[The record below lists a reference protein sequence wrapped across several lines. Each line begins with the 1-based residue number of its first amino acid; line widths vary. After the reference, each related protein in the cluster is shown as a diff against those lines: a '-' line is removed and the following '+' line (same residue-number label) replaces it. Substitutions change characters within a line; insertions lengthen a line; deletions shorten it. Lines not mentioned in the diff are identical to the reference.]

1 MGIFRQVFG
10 SNKDEI
16 WSELSREI
24 GAEFEE
30 GGMFKNGKVVL
41 SYRYWEITLDT
52 YTVHTGSS
60 HITYTRMRAPYVNM
74 DKFRFKIYQKNI
86 FSSIGKAFGMQD
98 IEVGDIIFDDKFI
111 IKGEPEHLVGALLAN
126 GMIRQLIQEQKG
138 IRFQIKDSEGV
149 LKKYFPEDV
158 DELHFEV
165 VGVIKDKERLKKMF
179 DLFKLVLDGLCHIG
193 MASETMPNVK
203 LE

>member
-1 MGIFRQVFG
+1 M
-10 SNKDEI
+10 
-16 WSELSREI
+16 
-24 GAEFEE
+24 
-30 GGMFKNGKVVL
+30 
-41 SYRYWEITLDT
+41 
-52 YTVHTGSS
+52 
-60 HITYTRMRAPYVNM
+60 
-74 DKFRFKIYQKNI
+74 
-86 FSSIGKAFGMQD
+86 
-98 IEVGDIIFDDKFI
+98 DKFI